1 MPKLHISLRAGKPAA
16 YRQAIFDSL
25 YQAMRE
31 ALNVPDD
38 DQFMTLSEHEPANFR
53 YGGAF
58 NIPRS
63 DDLVFIQ
70 IIVFNTR
77 TVEQKKAL
85 YARVAHR
92 LGESPGIRPE
102 DVFINVIDAPMEN
115 WSIGYG
121 AAQFA

>member
-1 MPKLHISLRAGKPAA
+1 MPKLQISIRAGKPAA
-16 YRQAIFDSL
+16 YRQAIIDSL

-38 DQFMTLSEHEPANFR
+38 DQFMTLTEHDAASFR
-53 YGGAF
+53 YGKAF
-58 NIPRS
+58 NIDRS
-63 DDLVFIQ
+63 DDLVYIQ

-85 YARVAHR
+85 YRCMAQR
-92 LGESPGIRPE
+92 LGESPGVRPE

-121 AAQFA
+121 VAQFA